1 VSLTQSDW
9 LNFLKPNYK
18 VLPLKER
25 LLSGFG
31 ALCGLAISSLI
42 SWYVLGGM
50 NAWYIAPMGA
60 SSVLLFAVPNS
71 PLAQPWNVVVG
82 NILAGLIGVTCTQL
96 LPDLTSAFSVAVGLA
111 IFMMMTTDSLHPPSG
126 AVAITAVL
134 GGDAVHRLGFH
145 FILYPVLL
153 NSILLLLIAVFFNR
167 LIGRHYPIT
176 AHVNERSKDPTP
188 TQKVSIQPK
197 DIKHALAH
205 HTELLD
211 ISQYDLEKIILEAQ
225 EHANERLNH
234 SFVCQDI
241 MSRDVIKLHED
252 DDIQQALDKFKAV
265 NLMSLPVVNS
275 EHNLVGTLALYEVV
289 EWFKGA
295 TDPRNSWQHYVHQ
308 IMSHRVVTV
317 DPLQPIQDLIPYFVE
332 KSFNYIPVV
341 ENQRLI
347 GIISRADMIA
357 ALQQQLNRQKLQSE

>member
-1 VSLTQSDW
+1 MSSTQSDW
-9 LNFLKPNYK
+9 LNLLKPNYK
-18 VLPLKER
+18 VLPLRER
-25 LLSGFG
+25 MLSGVG

-82 NILAGLIGVTCTQL
+82 NTLAGLIGVACTQL
-96 LPDLTSAFSVAVGLA
+96 MPDLTTAFSVAVGLA

-134 GGDAVHRLGFH
+134 GGEAVHRLGFH

-153 NSILLLLIAVFFNR
+153 NSILLLVFAVVFNR
-167 LIGRHYPIT
+167 LIGRHYPLT

-197 DIKHALAH
+197 DIEYALEH

-225 EHANERLNH
+225 EHANERLVN

-241 MSRDVIKLHED
+241 MSRDVIKLHEN
-252 DDIQQALDKFKAV
+252 DDIHQAVDKFKAV
-265 NLMSLPVVNS
+265 NLMSLPVVNA
-275 EHNLVGTLALYEVV
+275 EEKLVGTLALYEVV

-295 TDPRNSWQHYVHQ
+295 TDPRNSWQHFVRQ
-308 IMSHRVVTV
+308 IMSRRVVTV
-317 DPLQPIQDLIPYFVE
+317 DPLQPIQDLVPYFVE

-341 ENQRLI
+341 ENQRLV

-357 ALQQQLNRQKLQSE
+357 ALQQQLNQKLS

>member
-1 VSLTQSDW
+1 MSYTQSDW

-18 VLPLKER
+18 VLPVKER
-25 LLSGFG
+25 VLSGVG

-42 SWYVLGGM
+42 SWYVLGGI

-71 PLAQPWNVVVG
+71 PLAQPWNVIIG
-82 NILAGLIGVTCTQL
+82 NILAGVIGVTCTQL
-96 LPDLTSAFSVAVGLA
+96 LADSTTAFSLAVGFA

-153 NSILLLLIAVFFNR
+153 NSILLLVFAIFFNR
-167 LIGRHYPIT
+167 LIGRHYPLT
-176 AHVNERSKDPTP
+176 AHLNERSKDPTP

-197 DIKHALAH
+197 DIEYALDH

-211 ISQYDLEKIILEAQ
+211 ISQYDLEKIILQAQ
-225 EHANERLNH
+225 EHANERLVN

-241 MSRDVIKLHED
+241 MSRDVIKLHEN
-252 DDIQQALDKFKAV
+252 DDIHQALDKFKAV
-265 NLMSLPVVNS
+265 NLMSLPVVNA
-275 EHNLVGTLALYEVV
+275 EENLVGTLALYEVV

-295 TDPRNSWQHYVHQ
+295 TDPRNSWQHFVRQ
-308 IMSHRVVTV
+308 IMSRRVVTV
-317 DPLQPIQDLIPYFVE
+317 DPLQPIQDLVPYFVE

-341 ENQRLI
+341 KHERLI
-347 GIISRADMIA
+347 GIVSRADMIA
-357 ALQQQLNRQKLQSE
+357 ALQQQINRQNS

>member
-1 VSLTQSDW
+1 M
-9 LNFLKPNYK
+9 
-18 VLPLKER
+18 
-25 LLSGFG
+25 LSGLG

-71 PLAQPWNVVVG
+71 PLAQPWNVIVG
-82 NILAGLIGVTCTQL
+82 NTLAGCIGVACTQY
-96 LPDLTSAFSVAVGLA
+96 LPDLTSAFSIAVGLA
-111 IFMMMTTDSLHPPSG
+111 IFVMMTTDSLHPPSG

-134 GGDAVHRLGFH
+134 GGEAVHRLGFH

-153 NSILLLLIAVFFNR
+153 NSILLLVFAVFFNR

-197 DIKHALAH
+197 DIEYALEH

-225 EHANERLNH
+225 SHANERLAN

-241 MSRDVIKLHED
+241 MSRDVIKLHEH
-252 DDIQQALDKFKAV
+252 DDIHQALDKFKAV
-265 NLMSLPVVNS
+265 NLMSLPVVNADD
-275 EHNLVGTLALYEVV
+275 HLVGTLALYEVV

-295 TDPRNSWQHYVHQ
+295 TDPRNSWQHYVRQ
-308 IMSHRVVTV
+308 IMSHKVVTV
-317 DPLQPIQDLIPYFVE
+317 SPKQPIQDLVPYFVE

-341 ENQRLI
+341 EEQRLI

-357 ALQQQLNRQKLQSE
+357 ALQKLLNRQG

>member
-1 VSLTQSDW
+1 MSYTQSDW

-18 VLPLKER
+18 VLPVKER
-25 LLSGFG
+25 ILSGVG

-42 SWYVLGGM
+42 SWYVLGGI

-71 PLAQPWNVVVG
+71 PLAQPWNVIIG
-82 NILAGLIGVTCTQL
+82 NILAGVIGVTCTQL
-96 LPDLTSAFSVAVGLA
+96 LADSTTAFSLAVGFA

-153 NSILLLLIAVFFNR
+153 NSILLLVFAVFFNR
-167 LIGRHYPIT
+167 LIGRHYPLT
-176 AHVNERSKDPTP
+176 AHLNERSKDPTP

-197 DIKHALAH
+197 DIEYALDH

-211 ISQYDLEKIILEAQ
+211 ISQYDLEKIILQAQ
-225 EHANERLNH
+225 VHANER
-234 SFVCQDI
+234 SMSTFVCQDI
-241 MSRDVIKLHED
+241 MSRDVIRLHEE
-252 DDIQQALDKFKAV
+252 DDIYQALDKFKSV
-265 NLMSLPVVNS
+265 NLMSLPVVNAQ
-275 EHNLVGTLALYEVV
+275 EKLVGTLALYEVV
-289 EWFKGA
+289 EWFKGG
-295 TDPRNSWQHYVHQ
+295 TDPRNSWQHYVKQ
-308 IMSHRVVTV
+308 IMSRRVVTV
-317 DPLQPIQDLIPYFVE
+317 EPSQPIQDLVPYFVE

-341 ENQRLI
+341 EQERLI
-347 GIISRADMIA
+347 GIVSRADMIA
-357 ALQQQLNRQKLQSE
+357 ALQQQINRQNS

>member
-1 VSLTQSDW
+1 M
-9 LNFLKPNYK
+9 
-18 VLPLKER
+18 
-25 LLSGFG
+25 LSGVG

-60 SSVLLFAVPNS
+60 SSVLLFALPNS

-82 NILAGLIGVTCTQL
+82 NTLAGLIGVACTHF

-111 IFMMMTTDSLHPPSG
+111 IFLMMTTDSLHPPSG

-134 GGDAVHRLGFH
+134 GGETVHRLGFH
-145 FILYPVLL
+145 FVLYPVLL
-153 NSILLLLIAVFFNR
+153 NSILLLVFAVVFNR
-167 LIGRHYPIT
+167 LIGRHYPLT

-197 DIKHALAH
+197 DIEYALEH

-225 EHANERLNH
+225 ERANERLVN

-241 MSRDVIKLHED
+241 MSRDVIKLHEN
-252 DDIQQALDKFKAV
+252 DDIYQALDKFKAV
-265 NLMSLPVVNS
+265 NLMSLPVVDA
-275 EHNLVGTLALYEVV
+275 EEKLVGTLALYEVV

-295 TDPRNSWQHYVHQ
+295 TDPRNSWQHFVRQ
-308 IMSHRVVTV
+308 IMSRRVVTV
-317 DPLQPIQDLIPYFVE
+317 DPLQPIQDLVPYFVE

-357 ALQQQLNRQKLQSE
+357 ALQQQLNQKLS

>member
-1 VSLTQSDW
+1 MSYTQSDW

-18 VLPLKER
+18 VLPVKER
-25 LLSGFG
+25 ILSGVG

-42 SWYVLGGM
+42 SWYVLGGI

-71 PLAQPWNVVVG
+71 PLAQPWNVIIG
-82 NILAGLIGVTCTQL
+82 NILAGVIGVTCTQL
-96 LPDLTSAFSVAVGLA
+96 LADSTTAFSLAVGFA

-134 GGDAVHRLGFH
+134 GGDAVHCLGFH

-153 NSILLLLIAVFFNR
+153 NSILLLVFAVFFNR
-167 LIGRHYPIT
+167 LIGRHYPLT
-176 AHVNERSKDPTP
+176 AHLNERSKDPTP

-197 DIKHALAH
+197 DIEYALDH

-211 ISQYDLEKIILEAQ
+211 ISQYDLEKIILQAQ
-225 EHANERLNH
+225 VHANER
-234 SFVCQDI
+234 SMSTFVCQDI
-241 MSRDVIKLHED
+241 MSRDVIRLHDED
-252 DDIQQALDKFKAV
+252 DIYQALDKFKSV
-265 NLMSLPVVNS
+265 NLMSLPVVNAQ
-275 EHNLVGTLALYEVV
+275 EKLVGTLALYEVV

-295 TDPRNSWQHYVHQ
+295 TDPRNSWQHYVKQ
-308 IMSHRVVTV
+308 IMSRRVVTV
-317 DPLQPIQDLIPYFVE
+317 EPSQPIQDLVPYFVE

-341 ENQRLI
+341 EQERLI
-347 GIISRADMIA
+347 GIVSRADMIA
-357 ALQQQLNRQKLQSE
+357 ALQQQINRQNS

>member
-1 VSLTQSDW
+1 MSYTQSDW

-18 VLPLKER
+18 VLPVKER
-25 LLSGFG
+25 VLSGVG

-42 SWYVLGGM
+42 SWYVLGGI

-71 PLAQPWNVVVG
+71 PLAQPWNVIVG
-82 NILAGLIGVTCTQL
+82 NILAGVIGVTCTKL
-96 LPDLTSAFSVAVGLA
+96 LADSTTAFSFAVGFA

-153 NSILLLLIAVFFNR
+153 NSILLLVFAVFFNR
-167 LIGRHYPIT
+167 LIGRHYPLT
-176 AHVNERSKDPTP
+176 AHLNERSKDPTP

-197 DIKHALAH
+197 DIEYALDH

-211 ISQYDLEKIILEAQ
+211 ISQYDLEKIILQAQ
-225 EHANERLNH
+225 VHANER
-234 SFVCQDI
+234 SMSTFVCQDI
-241 MSRDVIKLHED
+241 MSRDVIRLHEE
-252 DDIQQALDKFKAV
+252 DDIYQALDKFKSV
-265 NLMSLPVVNS
+265 NLMSLPVVNVQ
-275 EHNLVGTLALYEVV
+275 EKLVGTLALYEVV

-295 TDPRNSWQHYVHQ
+295 TDPRNSWQHYVKQ
-308 IMSHRVVTV
+308 IMSRRVVTV
-317 DPLQPIQDLIPYFVE
+317 DPLQPIQDLVPYFVE

-341 ENQRLI
+341 EHECLI
-347 GIISRADMIA
+347 GIVSRADMIA
-357 ALQQQLNRQKLQSE
+357 ALQQQINRQNS